1 MNIATEYASLKDSRP
16 ELIGG
21 LNNNVNIKPEE
32 NNKKRVIRINENKF
46 MNMTLGQIFDKIVNI
61 LPNMYN
67 DYYRKHLET
76 KFRMKSMDLN
86 MSESNIFRETMKSFI
101 FENENIIY
109 LGILILIIVFFLYI
123 IN

>member
-1 MNIATEYASLKDSRP
+1 MSTEYAKLNNDSRP

-21 LNNNVNIKPEE
+21 FNIKSYDEE
-32 NNKKRVIRINENKF
+32 NKIKKVITVNENKF
-46 MNMTLGQIFDKIVNI
+46 MNMSLSQIFDKIINI

-67 DYYRKHLET
+67 DYYRKYLET
-76 KFRMKSMDLN
+76 KVRMKSINAN

-101 FENENIIY
+101 FNNENMIY

>member
-1 MNIATEYASLKDSRP
+1 MSTEYARLKDPRP

-21 LNNNVNIKPEE
+21 LNQIKRDNIE
-32 NNKKRVIRINENKF
+32 NKVDRVITINENKF
-46 MNMTLGQIFDKIVNI
+46 MNMSLSQIFDKIVNI

>member
-1 MNIATEYASLKDSRP
+1 MSTEYAHLKDTRP

-21 LNNNVNIKPEE
+21 LNQVFNDKDNENKPQ
-32 NNKKRVIRINENKF
+32 KRIITVNENKF
-46 MNMTLGQIFDKIVNI
+46 MNMSLSQIFSKIVNI

-67 DYYRKHLET
+67 DYYKKHIET
-76 KFRMKSMDLN
+76 KVKMRSQN
-86 MSESNIFRETMKSFI
+86 NNASESNVFRETMRSFI
-101 FENENIIY
+101 FENENMIY

>member
-1 MNIATEYASLKDSRP
+1 MNTKYASLKNDSRP
-16 ELIGG
+16 ELVGG
-21 LNNNVNIKPEE
+21 FFSIDD
-32 NNKKRVIRINENKF
+32 KKEAEVKKVIRVNENKF
-46 MNMTLGQIFDKIVNI
+46 MNMSLSHIFDKIINI

-76 KFRMKSMDLN
+76 KLKMRTINAN

>member
-1 MNIATEYASLKDSRP
+1 MSTEYARLKDSRP

-21 LNNNVNIKPEE
+21 LNQVLKDNENKPPE
-32 NNKKRVIRINENKF
+32 RIITVNENKF
-46 MNMTLGQIFDKIVNI
+46 MNMSLIQIFSKIVNI

-67 DYYRKHLET
+67 DYYKKHIET
-76 KFRMKSMDLN
+76 KVKMRSQN
-86 MSESNIFRETMKSFI
+86 SNVSESNVFRETMRSFI

>member
-1 MNIATEYASLKDSRP
+1 MNIATEYARLKDSRP

-21 LNNNVNIKPEE
+21 LNNNVDQPEE
-32 NNKKRVIRINENKF
+32 KIPERVVRINENKF
-46 MNMTLGQIFDKIVNI
+46 MNLTLGQIFNKIVNI

-67 DYYRKHLET
+67 DYHRKNLET
-76 KFRMKSMDLN
+76 KIKMKSMDLN

>member
-1 MNIATEYASLKDSRP
+1 MSTEYAHLNDSRP

-21 LNNNVNIKPEE
+21 LNQVSNDNDNENKPPE
-32 NNKKRVIRINENKF
+32 RIITVNENKF
-46 MNMTLGQIFDKIVNI
+46 MNMSLSQIFSKIVNI

-67 DYYRKHLET
+67 DYYKKHIET
-76 KFRMKSMDLN
+76 KVKMRSQN
-86 MSESNIFRETMKSFI
+86 SNISESNVFRETMRSFI
-101 FENENIIY
+101 FENENMIY

>member
-1 MNIATEYASLKDSRP
+1 MSTEYASLKNDSRP
-16 ELIGG
+16 ELVGG
-21 LNNNVNIKPEE
+21 FNNNIDNDNEE
-32 NNKKRVIRINENKF
+32 NNKKVIRVNENKF
-46 MNMTLGQIFDKIVNI
+46 MNMSLGQIFDKIVNI

-67 DYYRKHLET
+67 DYYKKHLET
-76 KFRMKSMDLN
+76 KIKMRSMDLN

>member
-21 LNNNVNIKPEE
+21 LNNLVNEPEE
-32 NNKKRVIRINENKF
+32 KKPKRVVKINENKF
-46 MNMTLGQIFDKIVNI
+46 MNMSLGQIFDKIVNI

-76 KFRMKSMDLN
+76 KIKMKAMDLN

>member
-1 MNIATEYASLKDSRP
+1 MSTEYARLKRDSRP

-21 LNNNVNIKPEE
+21 FNMGVND
-32 NNKKRVIRINENKF
+32 NKKDPIKRFVRFNENKF
-46 MNMTLGQIFDKIVNI
+46 MNMSLSQIFDKIINI

-67 DYYRKHLET
+67 DYYEKYLET
-76 KFRMKSMDLN
+76 KIKFKSMDIN
-86 MSESNIFRETMKSFI
+86 TSESNIFRETMKSFI

>member
-1 MNIATEYASLKDSRP
+1 MSTEYARLKDSRP

-21 LNNNVNIKPEE
+21 LNQVLKNDKTKPPE
-32 NNKKRVIRINENKF
+32 RIITVNENKF
-46 MNMTLGQIFDKIVNI
+46 MNMSLSQIFSRIVNI

-67 DYYRKHLET
+67 DYYKKHLET
-76 KFRMKSMDLN
+76 EVKLRSTN
-86 MSESNIFRETMKSFI
+86 STVFRETMRSFI

>member
-1 MNIATEYASLKDSRP
+1 MSTEYASLKKDSRP

-21 LNNNVNIKPEE
+21 FNIKDKENRNKPE
-32 NNKKRVIRINENKF
+32 RVIKVNENKF
-46 MNMTLGQIFDKIVNI
+46 MNMSLGQIFNKIVNI

-76 KFRMKSMDLN
+76 KFKMKSMDLN

-101 FENENIIY
+101 FENENMIY